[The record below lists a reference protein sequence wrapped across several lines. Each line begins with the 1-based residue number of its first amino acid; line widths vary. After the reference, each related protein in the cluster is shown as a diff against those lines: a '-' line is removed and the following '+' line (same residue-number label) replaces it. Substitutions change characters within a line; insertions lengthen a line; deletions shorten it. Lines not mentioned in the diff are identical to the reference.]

1 MAEQPE
7 QATPEAEGE
16 ANKGGKAGLLVL
28 IVVAV
33 AATGGGF
40 VTPYVITA
48 MTAEPAPVETEQK
61 PKVDLPPP
69 VGESMY
75 IPFDETVVNLDEG
88 RLNRYLRLKVNLQV
102 DKAQADG
109 ITKMMEQ
116 KKPILKN
123 WLLSYLSDKGMDD
136 IRGRVGQNRLRRE
149 IQDHFNTVLFV
160 DGYDRIHDVLFDEF
174 NVQ

>member
-1 MAEQPE
+1 
-7 QATPEAEGE
+7 
-16 ANKGGKAGLLVL
+16 
-28 IVVAV
+28 
-33 AATGGGF
+33 
-40 VTPYVITA
+40 
-48 MTAEPAPVETEQK
+48 
-61 PKVDLPPP
+61 
-69 VGESMY
+69 
-75 IPFDETVVNLDEG
+75 
-88 RLNRYLRLKVNLQV
+88 LKVNLQV

-109 ITKMMEQ
+109 ITKMLEQ

-149 IQDHFNTVLFV
+149 IQDHFNTVLFA